1 MKAFNLLII
10 LTVELTTKN
19 TTTTTFNSLFVSSSS
34 TIFLNIYKMLH
45 WKFTVK
51 TTLSTEHS
59 FFPKAYVTAKN
70 QM

>member
-10 LTVELTTKN
+10 LTAELTTKN
-19 TTTTTFNSLFVSSSS
+19 TAFNSLFVSSSS